1 LKVSK
6 ETAAAHRQ
14 ALLAAAARLFR
25 ERGFDRVAIADI
37 AAEAGLTHGAFY
49 THFASKEALCVEA
62 IAAMAHT
69 GCEAVQQASDFDSY
83 VREYLSPLHVVTL
96 RHGCLFAA
104 LGGDSPRQAGE
115 VRAAFSRAAAQVIAS
130 YAQVLDGKNA
140 GEPHVRARAI
150 QAIAALV
157 GGIQLA
163 RMVGNETER
172 DEILA
177 AVRQGIAVM
186 RPERSART
194 APPRKPAKER
204 GRRRP
209 RPRAVTSR

>member
-1 LKVSK
+1 MKVSK
-6 ETAAAHRQ
+6 ETAAAHRA

-25 ERGFDRVAIADI
+25 EKGFDRVAIADI

-83 VREYLSPLHVVTL
+83 VREYLSPLHVVAL

-104 LGGDSPRQAGE
+104 LGGDSPRQGGE
-115 VRAAFSRAAAQVIAS
+115 VRAAFSRAAAQVIVS
-130 YAQVLDGKNA
+130 YAAALDGKNA

-163 RMVGNETER
+163 RMVANDSER
-172 DEILA
+172 DEILT
-177 AVRQGIAVM
+177 AVRQGVAAM
-186 RPERSART
+186 RPVRAARSAPRAKQAKPPARNRRSAR
-194 APPRKPAKER
+194 R
-204 GRRRP
+204 
-209 RPRAVTSR
+209 S